1 MSQAAVQETSN
12 PAAESGAEAWRDPW
26 SLPLESLNPARA
38 ILFKENVHEEYFRRL
53 REEDPVHYTADSE
66 FGAYWS
72 ITKYN
77 DIVAIDSNHKV
88 FSSDKNIVVG
98 DVQEEFTTP
107 MFIAMDPPIHDV
119 QRRAA
124 QPAVAPTQLS
134 ELEGLIR
141 ERVCTILDGLPVG
154 EEFNWVDRVSIE
166 LTTQMLATLF
176 DFPFEDRH
184 LLPYWSDVATAAPTT
199 GRSDISFEDR
209 HKVLQECLNY
219 FAKLWQQR
227 ASEPRKFDFISL
239 LAHDPETKDM
249 INNPMEFLGNLI
261 LLIVGG
267 NDTTRNSIS
276 GGVLQLNRFPEQFE
290 KLKANP
296 ELIPNMVSEI
306 IRYQTPLGH
315 MRRTAL
321 EDIEFQGKQI
331 KKGDRV
337 VMWYISGN
345 RDEEVIAD
353 ADQFKIDREN
363 ARRHVSFG
371 FGIHRCMG
379 NRVAE
384 MQLRILWEEILN
396 RFEKVELVGE
406 PERVLSNFVL
416 GYTKLPVVL
425 TAKSA

>member
-1 MSQAAVQETSN
+1 MSKAAAIDQQRVTDIQN
-12 PAAESGAEAWRDPW
+12 AEAWRDPW
-26 SLPLESLNPARA
+26 SLPLESLDPARA

-53 REEDPVHYTADSE
+53 RQDDPVHYTANSE

-77 DIVAIDSNHKV
+77 DIVAVDSNHKV
-88 FSSDKNIVVG
+88 FSSYKNIVVG
-98 DVQEEFTTP
+98 DAPDEFYSP
-107 MFIAMDPPIHDV
+107 MFIAQDPPIHDV

-124 QPAVAPTQLS
+124 QPAVAPTQLAD
-134 ELEGLIR
+134 LEALIR
-141 ERVCTILDGLPVG
+141 QRVCTILDELPVG

-184 LLPYWSDVATAAPTT
+184 LLPYWSDVATATPST
-199 GRSDISFEDR
+199 GRSDVTFEER
-209 HKVLQECLNY
+209 NKVLQECLNY
-219 FAKLWQQR
+219 FGQLWHQR
-227 ASEPRKFDFISL
+227 KNEPRKFDFISL

-249 INNPMEFLGNLI
+249 LDNPMEFLGNLI

-276 GGVLQLNRFPEQFE
+276 GGVIQLNRAPEQWE

-296 ELIPNMVSEI
+296 ALVPNMVSEI
-306 IRYQTPLGH
+306 IRYQTPLAH

-345 RDEEVIAD
+345 RDEEVIEEAD
-353 ADQFKIDREN
+353 KFKVDREN

-396 RFEKVELVGE
+396 RFERIEVVGE

-416 GYTKLPVVL
+416 GYTRLPVVL
-425 TAKSA
+425 HAK

>member
-1 MSQAAVQETSN
+1 MSQAAAIDQQRVNDTQN
-12 PAAESGAEAWRDPW
+12 AEAWRDPW
-26 SLPLESLNPARA
+26 SLPLESLDPARA

-53 REEDPVHYTADSE
+53 RQEDPVHYTAESE

-77 DIVAIDSNHKV
+77 DIVAVDSNHKI
-88 FSSDKNIVVG
+88 FSSHKNIVVG
-98 DVQEEFTTP
+98 DAPDEFYSP
-107 MFIAMDPPIHDV
+107 MFIAQDPPIHDV

-124 QPAVAPTQLS
+124 QPAVAPTQLAD
-134 ELEGLIR
+134 LEALIR
-141 ERVCTILDGLPVG
+141 QRVCSILDDLPVG

-184 LLPYWSDVATAAPTT
+184 LLPYWSDVATATPST
-199 GRSDISFEDR
+199 GRSGVTFEER
-209 HKVLQECLNY
+209 NKVLQECLNY
-219 FAKLWQQR
+219 FGQLWHQR
-227 ASEPRKFDFISL
+227 KNEPRKFDFISL

-249 INNPMEFLGNLI
+249 LDNPMEFLGNLI

-276 GGVLQLNRFPEQFE
+276 GGVIQLNRAPEQWE

-296 ELIPNMVSEI
+296 ALVPNMVSEI
-306 IRYQTPLGH
+306 IRYQTPLAH

-321 EDIEFQGKQI
+321 DDIEFQGKQI

-345 RDEEVIAD
+345 RDEEVIDEAD
-353 ADQFKIDREN
+353 KFKVDRDN

-371 FGIHRCMG
+371 FGIHRCMD

-396 RFEKVELVGE
+396 RFERIEVVGE

-416 GYTKLPVVL
+416 GYTRLPVVL
-425 TAKSA
+425 HAK

>member
-1 MSQAAVQETSN
+1 MSQAAAIDQQRVTDIQN
-12 PAAESGAEAWRDPW
+12 AEAWRDPW
-26 SLPLESLNPARA
+26 SLPLESLDPARA

-53 REEDPVHYTADSE
+53 RQDDPVHYTANSE

-77 DIVAIDSNHKV
+77 DIVAVDSNHKV
-88 FSSDKNIVVG
+88 FSSYKNIVVG
-98 DVQEEFTTP
+98 DAPDEFYSP
-107 MFIAMDPPIHDV
+107 MFIAQDPPIHDV

-124 QPAVAPTQLS
+124 QPAVAPTQLAD
-134 ELEGLIR
+134 LEALIR
-141 ERVCTILDGLPVG
+141 QRVCTILDELPVG

-184 LLPYWSDVATAAPTT
+184 LLPYWSDVATATPST
-199 GRSDISFEDR
+199 GRSDVTFEER
-209 HKVLQECLNY
+209 NKVLQECLNY
-219 FAKLWQQR
+219 FGQLWHQR
-227 ASEPRKFDFISL
+227 KNEPRKFDFISL

-249 INNPMEFLGNLI
+249 LDNPMEFLGNLI

-276 GGVLQLNRFPEQFE
+276 GGVIQLNRAPEQWE

-296 ELIPNMVSEI
+296 ALVPNMVSEI
-306 IRYQTPLGH
+306 IRYQTPLAH

-345 RDEEVIAD
+345 RDEEVIEEAD
-353 ADQFKIDREN
+353 KFKVDREN

-396 RFEKVELVGE
+396 RFERIEVVGE

-416 GYTKLPVVL
+416 GYTRLPVVL
-425 TAKSA
+425 HAK

>member
-1 MSQAAVQETSN
+1 MSQAAAIDQQRVTDTHD
-12 PAAESGAEAWRDPW
+12 ADAWRDPW
-26 SLPLESLNPARA
+26 SLPLESLDPARA

-53 REEDPVHYTADSE
+53 RQEDPVHYTADSE

-77 DIVAIDSNHKV
+77 DIVAVDSNHKV
-88 FSSDKNIVVG
+88 FSSHKNIVVG
-98 DVQEEFTTP
+98 DAPDEFYSP
-107 MFIAMDPPIHDV
+107 MFIAQDPPIHDV

-124 QPAVAPTQLS
+124 QPAVAPTQLAD
-134 ELEGLIR
+134 LEALIR
-141 ERVCTILDGLPVG
+141 QRVCTILDDLPVG

-184 LLPYWSDVATAAPTT
+184 LLPYWSDVATATPST
-199 GRSDISFEDR
+199 GRSDVTFEER
-209 HKVLQECLNY
+209 NKVLQECLNY
-219 FAKLWQQR
+219 FGQLWHQR
-227 ASEPRKFDFISL
+227 KNEPRKFDFISL
-239 LAHDPETKDM
+239 LAHNPETKDM
-249 INNPMEFLGNLI
+249 LDNPMEFLGNLI

-276 GGVLQLNRFPEQFE
+276 GGVIQLNRAPEQWE

-296 ELIPNMVSEI
+296 ELVPNMVSEI
-306 IRYQTPLGH
+306 IRYQTPLAH

-345 RDEEVIAD
+345 RDEEVIEEAD
-353 ADQFKIDREN
+353 KFKIDREN

-396 RFEKVELVGE
+396 RFDAVEVVGE

-416 GYTKLPVVL
+416 GYTHLPVIL
-425 TAKSA
+425 HAK

>member
-1 MSQAAVQETSN
+1 MSQAAAIDQQRVNDTQN
-12 PAAESGAEAWRDPW
+12 AEAWRDPW
-26 SLPLESLNPARA
+26 SLPLESLDPARA

-53 REEDPVHYTADSE
+53 RQEDPVHYTAESE

-77 DIVAIDSNHKV
+77 DIVAVDSNHKI
-88 FSSDKNIVVG
+88 FSSHKNIVVG
-98 DVQEEFTTP
+98 DAPDEFYSP
-107 MFIAMDPPIHDV
+107 MFIAQDPPIHDV

-124 QPAVAPTQLS
+124 QPAVAPTQLAD
-134 ELEGLIR
+134 LEALIR
-141 ERVCTILDGLPVG
+141 QRVCSILDDLPVG

-184 LLPYWSDVATAAPTT
+184 LLPYWSDVATATPST
-199 GRSDISFEDR
+199 GRSDVTFEER
-209 HKVLQECLNY
+209 NKVLQECLNY
-219 FAKLWQQR
+219 FGQLWHQR
-227 ASEPRKFDFISL
+227 KNEPRKFDFISL

-249 INNPMEFLGNLI
+249 LDNPMEFLGNLI

-276 GGVLQLNRFPEQFE
+276 GGVIQLNRAPEQWE

-296 ELIPNMVSEI
+296 ALVPDMVSEI
-306 IRYQTPLGH
+306 IRYQTPLAH

-321 EDIEFQGKQI
+321 DDIEFQGKQI

-345 RDEEVIAD
+345 RDEEVIDEAD
-353 ADQFKIDREN
+353 KFKVDRDN

-396 RFEKVELVGE
+396 RFERIEVVGE

-416 GYTKLPVVL
+416 GYTRLPVVL
-425 TAKSA
+425 HAK